1 MGLSRLFSVVIA
13 VLMTLPGLSQQ
24 LYHSLLWKV
33 TAPGSDK
40 ASYLY
45 GTMHISGKLAFQLG
59 DPFYNAL
66 EAVDAVALELEPEA
80 WLEAIQ
86 NDPTSPYWLASDY
99 ALEFAY
105 DELGYDSPL
114 PALVGK
120 YRLDTD
126 LRARVSDALS
136 NDPQLLNYF
145 LFRFGNED
153 AEADFEEDT
162 WLDMH
167 IYQTAKKLGKAT
179 VGLETYAQSDD
190 FIRKATMAEY
200 TEFNDQP
207 WGDRAVMELNQLQQQ
222 LEPAYRNQDLD
233 LIDSLNRLTT
243 SVAFQKYILN
253 ERSGVFVQSL
263 DSLMKAGI
271 STFAAMG
278 CAHLPGEFGAIERL
292 RRMGYTV
299 EPIGKGQ
306 RNAKRRKTYEAKI
319 CSRTFTPFSTHD
331 GQLTFYTPTKV
342 YPLDVSNGSQSWIS
356 LDIANGASFAVTR
369 LKSYSA
375 VVGLDKEELR
385 QTVEGLI
392 YEAVAGEV
400 LINEPIRSGKFEGYD
415 IVSRSRRGDYRRQ
428 RILILPEEI
437 LILKLT
443 APGKLAAENY
453 GSDFFEK
460 LEITTG
466 ENQDDLWTSP
476 DGVVRVLLP
485 GQRLCYNEGKQHK
498 VTADFEVMSVTR
510 TADSYYLV
518 QRHVIE
524 DPEFIDEDRYELKR
538 LLLAYCT
545 DRNCTIIDSSYTSV
559 QGLPALDATLNDG
572 RSNVH
577 VRFVLQALAYYAFST
592 NEQDPSRIA
601 SFVSSITF
609 NQPVSGTFTAYRNDE
624 LCFTVELP
632 FVPVDPGSSAE
643 MMMFNPEIRRDLNS
657 PFGTN
662 GSFFLS
668 KPGESTGLMVLFQ
681 RYHEFSDGES
691 RESFEQERRNRAVG
705 AQMELISTKEEWSDS
720 GAVFRYVVGD
730 EGSIRRYAHTV
741 VLHNKSCYTLI
752 ATYDSVFG
760 IPSWVQRAM
769 DTFQST
775 DTVFS
780 YPHFQSRDNAYFD
793 ALLSNDTI
801 ARKKA
806 LEITSEMDFTAAS
819 ADRIRSVVDTLSGF
833 TGEERQMI
841 VSKLIEGLASDT
853 GQASIDFI
861 SREFLTHSDSMEY
874 QEALLTVLLRMKT
887 PQAWKAYRNLVL
899 EEPTIAI
906 DTWNASCWLLLDSVK
921 LAVPLLSELKQL
933 LAIDE
938 YREPIYR
945 LMAQA
950 IDSGWYKADDY
961 AMLMPQILLEA
972 RNELKRLNANSETGY
987 AFNTSNLM
995 DFASLLQPFRKR
1007 KDVDAFFKKAQATKR
1022 MQLLLDMVEFDLK
1035 HNQPVADSVIQ
1046 KIARNDEFV
1055 HELYN
1060 VLHSHHQ
1067 TARMPSKYGS
1077 RLDLLSAHL
1086 RRIETPE
1093 FEGVADSVSI
1103 DTMFSSSIRATP
1115 LEVYFCKVY
1124 NEEFNQWFGKVIAFD
1139 ASEKNNW
1146 WPMFIESDLIV
1157 FYDGENEAE
1166 KLQSEYQYLEEL
1178 NREIIAFDYGGMD
1191 FHVKQY

>member
-1 MGLSRLFSVVIA
+1 
-13 VLMTLPGLSQQ
+13 MTLTGLSQQ
-24 LYHSLLWKV
+24 RYQSLLWKV
-33 TAPGSDK
+33 TAPGSEK
-40 ASYLY
+40 SSYLY

-66 EAVDAVALELEPEA
+66 ESVDAVALELEPEA

-86 NDPTSPYWLASDY
+86 NDPTSAYWLASDFE
-99 ALEFAY
+99 LDFAY
-105 DELGYDSPL
+105 DEFGYDSPL

-120 YRLDTD
+120 YRLDSD
-126 LRARVSDALS
+126 LQARVSDALS

-153 AEADFEEDT
+153 AEAEFEEDT

-167 IYQTAKKLGKAT
+167 IYQTAKKLSKAT
-179 VGLETYAQSDD
+179 VGLETYAQSDE

-207 WGDRAVMELNQLQQQ
+207 WGDRDVMELNELQQQ

-243 SVAFQKYILN
+243 SAAFQKYILN

-263 DSLMKAGI
+263 DSLIKSGI

-292 RRMGYTV
+292 RRLGYRV

-319 CSRTFTPFSTHD
+319 CNRTFTPFSTRD

-342 YPLDVSNGSQSWIS
+342 YPLDVTNGSQSWIS

-369 LKSYSA
+369 LKSYAA
-375 VVGLDKEELR
+375 VTGLGNDELLR
-385 QTVEGLI
+385 TVEELI

-400 LINEPIRSGKFEGYD
+400 VSNERIRSGKFDGFD
-415 IVSRSRRGDYRRQ
+415 IVSRTRRGDFRRQ
-428 RILILPEEI
+428 RILLLPEEI

-443 APGKLAAENY
+443 APGKLAAQDY

-460 LEITTG
+460 LDIATV
-466 ENQDDLWTSP
+466 ENQEELWSSP
-476 DGVVRVLLP
+476 DGAVRVLLP
-485 GQRLCYNEGKQHK
+485 GQRLGYNQDKLHK
-498 VTADFEVMSVTR
+498 STADFEVMSVTQS
-510 TADSYYLV
+510 TGGYYLV

-538 LLLAYCT
+538 LLRAYCK
-545 DRNCTIIDSSYTSV
+545 DRSCSIIDTSFTTV

-572 RSNVH
+572 RSYVH
-577 VRFVLQALAYYAFST
+577 VRLVLQALAYYAFCT
-592 NEQDPSRIA
+592 NEQDPARID
-601 SFVSSITF
+601 SFLNSISF
-609 NQPVSGTFTAYRNDE
+609 DQPVSGTSTIYRNDE
-624 LCFTVELP
+624 LSFTTELP
-632 FVPVDPGSSAE
+632 FVPAGPALSAE
-643 MMMFNPEIRRDLNS
+643 MMMFNPEVQRDSNS

-668 KPGESTGLMVLFQ
+668 KPGESAGLMVLFQ

-691 RESFEQERRNRAVG
+691 KASFEQERRKRAVG
-705 AQMELISTKEEWSDS
+705 AHMQLISAKEEWSDS
-720 GAVFRYVVGD
+720 GAVFNYIVGD
-730 EGSIRRYAHTV
+730 AGSIRRYAHTV

-760 IPSWVQRAM
+760 LPSWVQRAM
-769 DTFQST
+769 ESFLST
-775 DTVFS
+775 DTVFP
-780 YPHFQSRDNAYFD
+780 YPHFQTRDNAYFD
-793 ALLSNDTI
+793 ALLSNDSI

-806 LEITSEMDFTAAS
+806 LDITSEMDFTADA
-819 ADRIRSVVDTLSGF
+819 AERIRSVVDLLSGF
-833 TGEERQMI
+833 STEERQMI
-841 VSKLIEGLASDT
+841 VSKLIEGLSSDT
-853 GQASIDFI
+853 SQASIDFI
-861 SREFLTHSDSMEY
+861 SREFLAHSDSMEY
-874 QEALLTVLLRMKT
+874 QEALLTVLLRMKK
-887 PQAWKAYRNLVL
+887 PQAWKAYRTLVL

-906 DTWNASCWLLLDSVK
+906 DTWNASCWILLDSVK
-921 LAVPLLSELKQL
+921 LAVPLLSDLKQL

-961 AMLMPQILLEA
+961 AMLLPQILLEA
-972 RNELKRLNANSETGY
+972 RNELKRLNANNETGY
-987 AFNTSNLM
+987 AFNTSNLL

-1007 KDVDAFFKKAQATKR
+1007 KEVDAFFKKAQATKR
-1022 MQLLLDMVEFDLK
+1022 TQLLLDLVAFDLE
-1035 HNQPVADSVIQ
+1035 HDQPVADSLIQ

-1060 VLHSHHQ
+1060 VLHHHGQ
-1067 TARMPSKYGS
+1067 TARMPSNYGS
-1077 RLDLLSAHL
+1077 RLDLLEAYL
-1086 RRIETPE
+1086 RRIETLE
-1093 FEGVADSVSI
+1093 FVGVADSVAI
-1103 DTMFSSSIRATP
+1103 DSLFGSSIRAIP
-1115 LEVYFCKVY
+1115 LEVYFCKMY

-1139 ASEKNNW
+1139 ASEKDNW
-1146 WPMFIESDLIV
+1146 WPMFIESDLTI

-1166 KLQSEYQYLEEL
+1166 KLQSEFQYLEEL
-1178 NREIIAFDYGGMD
+1178 NREIVAFDYGGMD
-1191 FHVKQY
+1191 FQVKQY